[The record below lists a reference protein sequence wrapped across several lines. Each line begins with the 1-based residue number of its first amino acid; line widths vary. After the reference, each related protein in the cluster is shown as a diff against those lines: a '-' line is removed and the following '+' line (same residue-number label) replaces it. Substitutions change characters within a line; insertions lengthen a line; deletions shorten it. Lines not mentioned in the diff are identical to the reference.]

1 MSHISQTTSRGR
13 PARAA
18 AILLLSCLL
27 WALCAARADSQ
38 PTTSSG
44 SDGTQGVV
52 ATLTQCQTAV
62 EQTDR
67 SATFSGQMVA
77 IAATQRMAM
86 RVDVQER
93 LAGETSFRPI
103 VAPGLGV
110 WRGSDPGV
118 KIYKY
123 LRQITNL
130 PAPGDFRAVV
140 SFRWLGS
147 KGRLI
152 RQTARHT
159 QTCEQPDERPKLV
172 VAEITASPH
181 SGSTNADYEITI
193 RNEGR
198 GPADSFAAVFSVAGV
213 AQPTIQVPALAAASS
228 TVLDVSAPIC
238 TPGDAVEVV
247 LDPQGQIEEAQGGG
261 LPQRTE
267 CPLPTGTGSE

>member
-1 MSHISQTTSRGR
+1 MARTPQKTACNR
-13 PARAA
+13 PARLLAVA
-18 AILLLSCLL
+18 VLLSCLL
-27 WALCAARADSQ
+27 WAPGAARAQGQSI
-38 PTTSSG
+38 TTSS
-44 SDGTQGVV
+44 DETPGVV

-62 EQTDR
+62 EQSDR

-77 IAATQRMAM
+77 LASTQRMAM

-93 LAGETSFRPI
+93 LEGETSFRAI

-123 LRQITNL
+123 LRQVTDL
-130 PAPGDFRAVV
+130 PAPGDFRAIV

-159 QTCEQPDERPKLV
+159 QACEQPDERPKLV
-172 VAEITASPH
+172 IAQVTAAPQSKAA
-181 SGSTNADYEITI
+181 SASYEIVV

-198 GPADSFAAVFSVAGV
+198 GPVEAFGVTLSVAGI
-213 AQPTIQVPALAAASS
+213 AQPLIDAAPLAAAGSA
-228 TVLDVSAPIC
+228 TLDASAPIC
-238 TPGDAVEVV
+238 TPGEYVEVT
-247 LDPQGQIEEAQGGG
+247 LDPPGQIEEAPGGG
-261 LPQRTE
+261 LPQRVQ
-267 CPLPTGTGSE
+267 CPLPTSTDAE